1 METQISQ
8 EEDTEKRGLLMVG
21 IVVLFFS
28 SIFSLSHP
36 FVTLHAPHAP
46 LGPTHHFSMR
56 HALS

>member
-46 LGPTHHFSMR
+46 LGPDSLTS
-56 HALS
+56 L